1 MTTLKDLGI
10 LAMGTR
16 LRVLSEAMMA
26 TVKDFYSQ
34 YDLDFEPRWFPV
46 FQLVQRQPG
55 IGIAAVAA
63 QIGVSH
69 TAINALTKPLL
80 ENGLITL
87 VQNPDDA
94 RAKQLTLTPAGEVL
108 FTRLQPAW
116 FALEKALL
124 EVFPNGQAATILDTL
139 AALEDAVADVAV
151 PRGLRQVLAPKT
163 VQGGLSLLAYEPE
176 NPEHKRYF
184 AALNI
189 EWLQAYFSV
198 EPVDQAM
205 FDDPKA
211 TILDKGGQIVMA
223 KVDAQIVG
231 TGALIRRSDDIYE
244 LAKMAVSKPFQGKG
258 IGAAIVDHLEDAARG
273 LGLKKLYLVSSIK
286 LPHAVPMY
294 RKLGWTDSASGLHNH
309 YQRSDTSL
317 EKVL

>member
-16 LRVLSEAMMA
+16 LRVLSEGMMA
-26 TVKDFYSQ
+26 MVKDFYAQ

-69 TAINALTKPLL
+69 TAVNALTKPLL

-87 VQNPDDA
+87 LQNPDDA
-94 RAKQLTLTPAGEVL
+94 RAKQLTLTPEGEVL

-116 FALEKALL
+116 FALEKALF
-124 EVFPNGQAATILDTL
+124 EVFPDGQADAIMDVLASLD
-139 AALEDAVADVAV
+139 EAVTDLAV
-151 PRGLRQVLAPKT
+151 PRGIRRVLTPQT
-163 VQGGLSLLAYEPE
+163 VQAGLTIVGFDPH
-176 NPEHKRYF
+176 NPDHKRYF

-189 EWLQAYFSV
+189 EWLQQYFTV
-198 EPVDQAM
+198 EPVDHQM

-211 TILDKGGQIVMA
+211 TILDVGGRIIMA
-223 KVDAQIVG
+223 KVDSQIVG
-231 TGALIRRSDDIYE
+231 TGALIKRSIDVYE

-258 IGAAIVDHLEDAARG
+258 IGAAIVDHLEDAARR
-273 LGLKKLYLVSSIK
+273 LGLKKLYLVSSKK

-294 RKLGWTDSASGLHNH
+294 RKLGWVDSPLALHEH
-309 YQRSDTSL
+309 YQRSDISL